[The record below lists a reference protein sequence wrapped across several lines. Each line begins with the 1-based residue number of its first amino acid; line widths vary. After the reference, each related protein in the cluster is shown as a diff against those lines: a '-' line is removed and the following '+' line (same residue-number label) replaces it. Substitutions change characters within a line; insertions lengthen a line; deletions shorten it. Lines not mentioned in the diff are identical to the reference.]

1 MDKITKDDEYEI
13 IYIKHKPFYEEYV
26 RAIVIV
32 KQFIISKK
40 LIVYGGTAIDF
51 ALRLKGEQIY
61 NDEILK
67 FADLDFLSSNH
78 AEDAYE
84 LADILYKNGFP
95 DVRAIGASHYST
107 MRIDAVNAIS
117 GHFVADISYLPDEM
131 ISRIPILEFQG
142 MKFVHP
148 SFQYVDM
155 HSSLAFP
162 YYGAPR
168 ENIFN
173 RCKKDIER
181 FNKLYKYYYFNPVNN
196 STKLKEYNVPISSK
210 YLLTGFSA
218 YSIFYHYIESQ
229 KLLDN
234 KLIKLPLET
243 SPEDYLDICHLDPD
257 SLLNDEYHK
266 YHPLGSLL
274 PETYIISMK
283 NTTTKLRVISTKDKM
298 IAINEI
304 KLKIGNEVENL
315 RIVNIQGLLCWFL
328 SMHFAQNSPLKSHQ
342 NVVGAS
348 DDITDVKNTQKS
360 HEVTSSEIKYIN
372 YYISLLTM
380 INLVEDNYDKI
391 DKNIANIFFPSVM
404 TYGNNNLDPT
414 YKININRVNNSL
426 YNDDIIYSK
435 PFNYFPNREK
445 PHPKFDYN
453 APFFTLDGSEII

>member
-1 MDKITKDDEYEI
+1 MDKIIKDDEYEI

-84 LADILYKNGFP
+84 LADILYKSGFP
-95 DVRAIGASHYST
+95 DVKAIGASHYST
-107 MRIDAVNAIS
+107 MRIDAVNAVT

-131 ISRIPILEFQG
+131 IERIPILEFQG

-148 SFQYVDM
+148 HFQYVDM

-181 FNKLYKYYYFNPVNN
+181 FNKLYKYYYFEPV
-196 STKLKEYNVPISSK
+196 KEREIKKYKIPIPSK
-210 YLLTGFSA
+210 YVITGFSA
-218 YSIFYHYIESQ
+218 YSIFYHFIKSQ
-229 KLLDN
+229 KLQDDR
-234 KLIKLPLET
+234 IIELPLET
-243 SPEDYLDICHLDPD
+243 SPEDYLDINHLDPD
-257 SLLNDEYHK
+257 TLIEGNEYHK

-283 NTTTKLRVISTKDKM
+283 DKSTKLRVLSTKDKM
-298 IAINEI
+298 IAINEV
-304 KLKIGNEVENL
+304 KIPLSGENKEI
-315 RIVNIQGLLCWFL
+315 RITNIQGLLCWFL
-328 SMHFAQNSPLKSHQ
+328 SMHFA
-342 NVVGAS
+342 A
-348 DDITDVKNTQKS
+348 KNTQNTAKIAQKTP
-360 HEVTSSEIKYIN
+360 EYIN

-380 INLVEDNYDKI
+380 IELIEDNYDKI

-414 YKININRVNNSL
+414 YKININRMNNSL

-453 APFFTLDGSEII
+453 APFFILDGSEIV